1 MTQQLMFMKNI
12 GVVGGLL
19 LVFAFGA
26 GSLSL
31 DARRN
36 VNA

>member
-1 MTQQLMFMKNI
+1 MLQQPLFYKNI

-19 LVFAFGA
+19 VLAAHGA
-26 GSLSL
+26 GGWSL

-36 VNA
+36 A